1 MKPVLL
7 ILLLGLYACSPSP
20 EDLANIASQQFR
32 ERGETEETWLHDGEL
47 HFSTALE
54 WQKASF
60 QNKRATSSDFLLALD
75 EQGRL
80 AIDISDNRN
89 LKIHSEELTRKLNK
103 QFEIIGPAVDNKNK
117 YKDQLISDA
126 VVLIAS
132 QNGWLKSV

>member
-32 ERGETEETWLHDGEL
+32 ESGETEETWLHDGEL
-47 HFSTALE
+47 HFSTAFE

-60 QNKRATSSDFLLALD
+60 QNKRATSSDFLLTLD

-80 AIDISDNRN
+80 VINIADNQS

-103 QFEIIGPAVDNKNK
+103 QFEIIGPAVHNKNK
-117 YKDQLISDA
+117 YKDQLISDS

-132 QNGWLKSV
+132 QNGWLKNI